1 MLSALYKARER
12 LVSRGIWNREMVMVL
27 FGMLEEGVSYSE
39 SLRAYAEYEG
49 KSICEVER
57 AMETAAINAGIWSG
71 ARYILERCYQ
81 EAIQ

>member
-1 MLSALYKARER
+1 MLKSLYMARER
-12 LVSRGIWNREMVMVL
+12 LVSRGIWNREMLMVL
-27 FGMLEEGVSYSE
+27 FAMLEEGVSYSE
-39 SLRAYAEYEG
+39 SLRFYAEFEG
-49 KSICEVER
+49 KSTCEVER